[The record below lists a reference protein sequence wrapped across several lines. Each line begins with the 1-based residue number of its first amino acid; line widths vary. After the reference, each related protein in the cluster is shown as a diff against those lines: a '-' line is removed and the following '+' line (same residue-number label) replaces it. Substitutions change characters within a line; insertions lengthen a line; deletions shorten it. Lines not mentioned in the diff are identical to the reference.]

1 MRAPV
6 AGYVALLVACLL
18 LAPLTVAL
26 GVIPALAA
34 GTLSLSATINGSS
47 SYRLASNPAI
57 SGDGSTVIYGQP
69 GHWAGWAIRH
79 RATVIVKEWNGSS
92 WVSKGSLP
100 DGANRA
106 IGFFHDISDD
116 GDVVSHSTSVTDEVY
131 VFDWNGSSWVQR
143 PVVTGSQSDT
153 HIGVHALSGDGDVL
167 VVGERLYDEAGE
179 TNNGKVRTFDW
190 NGSEWS
196 ERTAFVG
203 TDGEQLGRGRMDITA
218 DGFTISFSGSEYDS
232 DGTENV
238 GRVRVATWN
247 GSSWSERP
255 QILGSRADSG
265 LKGAVLSDD
274 GLVLAFAE
282 GQSGVSGRIRS
293 FDWVDS
299 SWIARPTAAD
309 ETGNQFIDLDLSSD
323 GQSISVSDNSRQLLR
338 VYDWVGDSW
347 EQRGSDAPSFS
358 PGGGGHYGNKASISS
373 DGLMVATSQVYSDIA
388 GSRSG
393 RIDIYSSTAAQ
404 RGIAFDAN
412 GGEGTMTTQVSLS
425 SANLEANTFTRGDCT
440 FAGWNTVAA
449 GGGVSYADGASYAF
463 AASDTLYAQWDC
475 PTPSAGSSD
484 SSEEE
489 NSEVAPVSE
498 SPPSPSEPRVRAQGA
513 LSPDPITPVNE
524 PSKLSVP
531 RESGESGAVA
541 LVGGV
546 KQEVKFVVK
555 EDVKYVVHEAE
566 RLASLLRKEKNLGM
580 QVFVKEASF
589 TVGRLSLDLGVE
601 ESQGVI
607 REHRGKPSISVVQH
621 ARANIKGAGLQ
632 PDSTLTVFMPGGDGG
647 FKTPRS
653 LEVLADGSFEG
664 SLNFGPS
671 AEGRPMPIGSHFVQ
685 IHGVDLDGNET
696 VLDMPITVAQP
707 LPKPE
712 IVRATGDIPTLSPG
726 QTLALNAGDEEPLK
740 MTQAGDLR
748 TLSGDSWRFSVSTGQ
763 IDSSSRDTI
772 FIRDAPAQFSG
783 EGFMPGTRIDVW
795 LFSTPT
801 LLGSINV
808 ADDGSFDS
816 SFAVDSAFVAPGAHT
831 LQLQG
836 VGEDGF
842 VRAANLG
849 VTVADE
855 EPVLVPPPPGNPLNL
870 LPLLWIGSVAAFAMI
885 LLYAITASLRRGT
898 ASGRAVR
905 PA

>member
-6 AGYVALLVACLL
+6 ARYVGLLSVFLLLV
-18 LAPLTVAL
+18 PLTVAL
-26 GVIPALAA
+26 GGIPALAA
-34 GTLSLSATINGSS
+34 GNLSLSATIYGSS

-69 GHWAGWAIRH
+69 GHWADWATRH

-106 IGFFHDISDD
+106 IGYFHDISDD
-116 GDVVSHSTSVTDEVY
+116 GDVVSHSTTQIDEVY

-143 PVVTGSQSDT
+143 PVVTGSQA
-153 HIGVHALSGDGDVL
+153 GVSIYRHALSGDGDVL

-179 TNNGKVRTFDW
+179 TDNGKVRTLEW
-190 NGSEWS
+190 NGTAWTD
-196 ERTAFVG
+196 RTPFVG
-203 TDGEQLGRGRMDITA
+203 TDGERLGQGRMDITA

-232 DGTENV
+232 DGTEDV
-238 GRVRVATWN
+238 GRVRVATWD
-247 GSSWSERP
+247 GSSWNERP

-299 SWIARPTAAD
+299 SWIERATGAD
-309 ETGNQFIDLDLSSD
+309 EDGNQFIDLDLSAD
-323 GQSISVSDNSRQLLR
+323 GQSISVSDNSRGLLR

-358 PGGGGHYGNKASISS
+358 PGGGGHYGNVASISS
-373 DGLMVATSQVYSDIA
+373 DGLMVATSQVYSDN
-388 GSRSG
+388 GGFRSG

-404 RGIAFDAN
+404 RGVAFDAN
-412 GGEGTMTTQVSLS
+412 GGEGTMTTQVALS

-449 GGGVSYADGASYAF
+449 GGGVSYAEGASYAF
-463 AASDTLYAQWDC
+463 VASDTLYAQWDC

-489 NSEVAPVSE
+489 NSEAAPVSE
-498 SPPSPSEPRVRAQGA
+498 SPPNPSEPRIRAQGA
-513 LSPDPITPVNE
+513 PSPDPITPVNE
-524 PSKLSVP
+524 PSKVSVP
-531 RESGESGAVA
+531 REAGESGAVA

-546 KQEVKFVVK
+546 RQEVTGRVK
-555 EDVKYVVHEAE
+555 EK
-566 RLASLLRKEKNLGM
+566 KLGM
-580 QVFVKEASF
+580 EIFVKEASF

-632 PDSTLTVFMPGGDGG
+632 PDSTLTLFMPGRDGG
-647 FKTPRS
+647 FETAPS
-653 LEVLADGSFEG
+653 LEVSADGSFEG

-671 AEGRPMPIGSHFVQ
+671 ADGRPMPIGSHFVQ
-685 IHGVDLDGNET
+685 MHGVDLDGNET
-696 VLDMPITVAQP
+696 VLDIPITVAQP
-707 LPKPE
+707 PPKPE
-712 IVRATGDIPTLSPG
+712 IVRATGDIPTLTPG
-726 QTLALNAGDEEPLK
+726 QTLALNAGDEEPLQ

-763 IDSSSRDTI
+763 IDSSSSDTI
-772 FIRDAPAQFSG
+772 FIRDTPARFNG
-783 EGFMPGTRIDVW
+783 EGFMPGTRVDVW

-816 SFAVDSAFVAPGAHT
+816 SFAVDSAFVAPGTHT

-898 ASGRAVR
+898 AAGRAGR